1 MITIQRL
8 SKSYGRKEALRD
20 VHFTIRRGEALA
32 LLGHNGA
39 GKTTTLR
46 LLCGLLQPSGGSI
59 ESSDPLAPPACKAGL
74 GFVADEPVMFDYL
87 SGNEMV
93 HFVGALYRLQQEEI
107 DERAA
112 GYFQRFEMN
121 GTRNGLIR
129 SYSRGMRQK
138 TALIASLIH
147 DPHYWFLDEPDR
159 ALDPVAMKTL
169 KDLIQQ
175 FKAENKAVVIST
187 HRLDVAESVCD
198 RMAILNEGTT
208 LFEGDMKELRTM
220 TGMECSTLE
229 EIYVRLLAC

>member
-1 MITIQRL
+1 MITIKNL
-8 SKSYGRKEALRD
+8 VKSYGKKQALRN
-20 VHFTIRRGEALA
+20 VAFSIHRGEALA

-46 LLCGLLQPSGGSI
+46 LLCGLLLPDSGRI
-59 ESSDPLAPPACKAGL
+59 ESSDSMAPPANKDDL
-74 GFVADEPVMFDYL
+74 GFVSDEPILFDYL
-87 SGNEMV
+87 TGNEMV
-93 HFVGALYRLQQEEI
+93 HFVGTLYRQTRKEI

-112 GYFQRFEMN
+112 RYFQFFEMN

-175 FKAENKAVVIST
+175 FKSENKAVVIST